1 MILSLVRRR
10 ALAGLV
16 ARALA
21 LACVTRAHAGS
32 QIEEPLA
39 DSVRT
44 ALSAAI
50 SAGAPPPELRFDNIQ
65 ERLAYLRWLGAMSE
79 RLKKNKTEGHERID
93 FLQTVWYESKRAGL
107 EPALVLGLIQA
118 ESGFR
123 KYAIS
128 SVGAR
133 GYTQV
138 MPFWARQIGDGDA
151 ARLFVMQVNL
161 RFGCVILRHYLDVE
175 KGDLFMALGRYNG
188 SRGQAAY
195 PNMVLGARKRWEW
208 ADPQGKP
215 AAASAPASAASIG
228 R

>member
-1 MILSLVRRR
+1 MSLSAIRRQ
-10 ALAGLV
+10 AVAGLV
-16 ARALA
+16 ASALA
-21 LACVTRAHAGS
+21 LACATRAHAGG

-44 ALSAAI
+44 ALTAAI
-50 SAGAPPPELRFDNIQ
+50 AGSAPPPELRFDNIQ

-93 FLQTVWYESKRAGL
+93 FLQTVWYESRRAGL

-195 PNMVLGARKRWEW
+195 PNMVFGARKRWEW
-208 ADPQGKP
+208 TDPQAKAAS
-215 AAASAPASAASIG
+215 AAASASTSTG